1 MKPKIL
7 VSTLIA
13 ATVLLSAGVRFGF
26 LFGAEPQNQGGIAEA
41 TTRKSPEAPREV
53 LQEFCELDL
62 QGKQLTAK
70 GRGEVA
76 RFFVKPEV
84 PPLKDIVIVMD
95 CVVSEPLIKGDKAEF
110 YVEQL
115 MLGQLDSSLRYKPAV
130 PDEPDEP
137 IMVRRDQSLVLT
149 TEYSKAGPGEAER
162 TIIGQPAWRLD
173 TEYAPSV
180 SVQAAIGYVETMRDT
195 TQDKTLKDNAKKT
208 LAVLAILKNA
218 GNPYAKVRKSLS
230 DSERQKLHQLFPK
243 QNPCPEIGSMDALG
257 NSAKATASEIATAIE
272 AEDTQSLLSLTSA
285 NGIGFMQLGDQWL
298 RYGDLVSEF
307 SNKTAHYCRF
317 FDTACLKQ
325 PRQSPIA
332 PWLPKRTYSYRE
344 WLARSSPYETDVD
357 LTRATGCAA
366 AIIFV
371 RSRNSSDQFLTKD
384 LYLQLSYESGGWRLL
399 SIGYGPDIP

>member
-1 MKPKIL
+1 MQPKLL
-7 VSTLIA
+7 VSTLVA
-13 ATVLLSAGVRFGF
+13 ATLLVPAGVRFSF
-26 LFGAEPQNQGGIAEA
+26 LLSAEPRNQAGTAEA
-41 TTRKSPEAPREV
+41 TTKKSPEAPRHV

-62 QGKQLTAK
+62 QGKQLSAK
-70 GRGEVA
+70 GREQVA

-84 PPLKDIVIVMD
+84 PPLKDILIVMD
-95 CVVSEPLIKGDKAEF
+95 CVVSEPLIKGNKAEF
-110 YVEQL
+110 YVEQM
-115 MLGQLDSSLRYKPAV
+115 MLGQLDSSLRYKPAL
-130 PDEPDEP
+130 PAEPDEP
-137 IMVRRDQSLVLT
+137 IMLRRDQSLMLT
-149 TEYSKAGPGEAER
+149 TEYSKAGPGGTEQ

-173 TEYAPSV
+173 TEYTPSV

-195 TQDKTLKDNAKKT
+195 TQDKTLRDNANKT
-208 LAVLAILKNA
+208 LAALAILKDV
-218 GNPYAKVRKSLS
+218 GNPYAKVRKSLT

-272 AEDTQSLLSLTSA
+272 AEDTQSLLSLTSM